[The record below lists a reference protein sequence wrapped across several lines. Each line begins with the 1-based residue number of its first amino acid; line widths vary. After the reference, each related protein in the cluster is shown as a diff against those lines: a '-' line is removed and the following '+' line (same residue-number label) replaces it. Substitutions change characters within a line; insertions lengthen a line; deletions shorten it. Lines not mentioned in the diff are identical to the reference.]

1 MAIREQETKS
11 KFLQLMFQDYYRA
24 NANRVDVPE
33 RLHMR
38 EFGMES
44 WDFIWRC
51 PERRTHDA
59 SGTEASV
66 GCGQSGR
73 SFKKL
78 KVCPNCGSPEVQMTS
93 WTRHLGYRSPEA
105 LRNDLVVTA
114 PHSVYHSA
122 AFYDIPVSRSMDEKG
137 WQGAELVFDI
147 DADHLDCSCS
157 QDHDAW
163 RCNNPECNEMGK
175 GVPPEEKC
183 TKCGSESITIRKW
196 LCDRCLGDAKR
207 YTLKLYDEFLT
218 SDFGIDPQQIQLNY
232 SGHRGYHVRVRDSRV
247 FKLDADGRIEI
258 IQYINGL
265 GFNSEKF
272 ITETS
277 MALLTGNVPGW
288 PRKMMAAM
296 VEFIR
301 NIDSYDGKE
310 RWVEP
315 LRKYKTAAIESLLR
329 VPPSLSIPVKGFL
342 GVKSWQEIA
351 AHAVALYGGKID
363 VPVTHD
369 IHRVIRLIGSLNG
382 KTGFNVVPLARD
394 TIEAFDPFKDA
405 LAFTT
410 GSLKVRVMG
419 GGMQVPNFRIGDE
432 EYGPYDDDQVE
443 LPMAAAVFILCK
455 GVATI
460 E

>member
-1 MAIREQETKS
+1 MVMAVRVQETKS
-11 KFLQLMFQDYYRA
+11 KFLQLTFQDYYRA
-24 NANRVDVPE
+24 NADRVDIPE
-33 RLHMR
+33 RLQMR

-44 WDFIWRC
+44 WDYVWRC
-51 PERRTHDA
+51 PERRTRDA
-59 SGTEASV
+59 SGTGKST

-73 SFKKL
+73 SFKRL
-78 KVCPNCGSPEVQMTS
+78 KVCPNCGSPEVQMTN
-93 WTRHLGYRSPEA
+93 WTRHLGYRSPDA
-105 LRNDLVVTA
+105 LRNDLVVSA

-122 AFYDIPVSRSMDEKG
+122 AFYDVPVARMDEKG
-137 WQGAELVFDI
+137 WHGAELVFDI
-147 DADHLDCSCS
+147 DADHLDCLCS

-163 RCNNPECNEMGK
+163 RCNNPECNEVGR

-183 TKCGSESITIRKW
+183 TKCGSENITVRRW
-196 LCDRCLGDAKR
+196 VCDRCLGDAKR
-207 YTLKLYDEFLT
+207 YTLKLYDEFLI
-218 SDFGIDPQQIQLNY
+218 SDFGIDPQRIQLNY
-232 SGHRGYHVRVRDSRV
+232 SGHRGYHVRVRDPRV
-247 FKLDADGRIEI
+247 FKLDAEGRIEI

-265 GFNSEKF
+265 GFSTEKF
-272 ITETS
+272 ITEAS
-277 MALLTGNVPGW
+277 MALLTGSIPGW

-301 NIDSYDGKE
+301 NIDYYNGKG

-315 LRKYKTAAIESLLR
+315 LRKYKTAAIENLLR
-329 VPPSLSIPVKGFL
+329 VPPTLSIPAKGL

-351 AHAVALYGGKID
+351 TQAVAMYGGKID

-382 KTGFNVVPLARD
+382 KTGFNVTPLTRD
-394 TIEAFDPFKDA
+394 AVEAFDPFGDA

-419 GGMQVPNFRIGDE
+419 GSMEIPKFRIGDT
-432 EYGPYDDDQVE
+432 EYGPYHDDVVE
-443 LPMAAAVFILCK
+443 LPMAAAVFVLCK